1 MRTTGYENDL
11 VVRELINKSTQ
22 TNLSQFAIGILTDVL
37 VDETKQMHVMV
48 DFDEYTPPRACMF
61 LSHMIPDLKSASNL
75 GKKFWV
81 STSGTDIIIG
91 KLHTVELNEIET
103 EVN

>member
-11 VVRELINKSTQ
+11 IVQELIGKSTQ
-22 TNLSQFAIGILTDVL
+22 TNPSQFAIGILTETL
-37 VDETKQMHVMV
+37 VDETKQMYVMV

-61 LSHMIPDLKSASNL
+61 LSHMIPDLKTSANV

-81 STSGTDIIIG
+81 STTGANIIIG

>member
-11 VVRELINKSTQ
+11 IVQELIGKSTQ

-37 VDETKQMHVMV
+37 VDETKAMHVMV
-48 DFDEYTPPRACMF
+48 DFDEYTPPRECLF
-61 LSHMIPDLKSASNL
+61 LAHMIPDLKSSANV

-81 STSGTDIIIG
+81 STAGANIVIG
-91 KLHTVELNEIET
+91 KLHTIEINEE
-103 EVN
+103 